1 MRRFITLLT
10 AIAGLA
16 LFATPSAIADPPE
29 VETDVQKVV
38 TVTFENSEDRCTGE
52 PGTTTVTFNIVV
64 HTTEQGP
71 GIFHDNQT
79 LTGTFTFVP
88 DDPSEP
94 SYSGHF
100 VSRSSIQGTPPGAGF
115 VRSITSTEIAKTED
129 GVQRWE
135 FKAHFTRLP
144 SGEVVVDFVE
154 MGCA

>member
-1 MRRFITLLT
+1 MRRFIALVA

-16 LFATPSAIADPPE
+16 LLATSSALADPPE
-29 VETDVQKVV
+29 VETDVQKDV
-38 TVTFENSEDRCTGE
+38 TITFENSEDRCTGE
-52 PGTTTVTFNIVV
+52 PGTTTLTFNIVF

-71 GIFHDNQT
+71 GVFHQNQA

-100 VSRSSIQGTPPGAGF
+100 VSVGSIQATPPGAGF
-115 VRSITSTEIAKTED
+115 VRTFTSTEIAKTED
-129 GVQRWE
+129 GLQRWQ